1 MGVCERSQ
9 TDSVYLLTNDLK
21 TKLVSLVRCLQSLL
35 IRKSLHL
42 DSLCEAVLAGD
53 LFNRHSA

>member
-9 TDSVYLLTNDLK
+9 TDSVDLLINDLK

-35 IRKSLHL
+35 I
-42 DSLCEAVLAGD
+42 
-53 LFNRHSA
+53 